1 MVKIRLNRVNKMS
14 QTRNRGFIAPVA
26 LHAVPHPQVNSKYK
40 LNGSPLKRLI
50 NFQLQTC
57 KESDTEDQ
65 EGHFYWLFCTIN
77 RVLRHVCVVHLI
89 FKERTD

>member
-40 LNGSPLKRLI
+40 LNASNGSPLKRLI
-50 NFQLQTC
+50 NFQLQTLQR
-57 KESDTEDQ
+57 K
-65 EGHFYWLFCTIN
+65 
-77 RVLRHVCVVHLI
+77 
-89 FKERTD
+89 